1 MLDEKEGWWTHT
13 SPLKN
18 SWLEAYFRLRN
29 GPFLGGDIRSLSR
42 EYMKPFL
49 GQVLSS
55 SVGFKVTFSGRDSQK
70 IQNLWLLSKI
80 WVKSDRLCAW
90 QMSPPQKRLWIVAEI
105 PHISGVDKGNVKSRI
120 CVALT
125 QFVRADQWFL
135 FINIGTTFGAY
146 PRALLNKSF
155 YLRPLEEF
163 IGKDFKWFVST
174 CSWCDANDGASI
186 KPNGQTTT
194 KGFSM
199 VIDPRMR
206 HHVLLYIICARIWPP
221 LYKQVTIFH
230 RHFAVW
236 GLKISDSNTMRFG
249 NRTSRLG

>member
-120 CVALT
+120 CVALYSICSGWPVILIY
-125 QFVRADQWFL
+125 QYWNNLWSIPQSFVEQILLLASFGGIYRKGFQMIRFNMFLVWCQWWRFNQAKWPNHNQWF
-135 FINIGTTFGAY
+135 
-146 PRALLNKSF
+146 
-155 YLRPLEEF
+155 
-163 IGKDFKWFVST
+163 
-174 CSWCDANDGASI
+174 
-186 KPNGQTTT
+186 
-194 KGFSM
+194 
-199 VIDPRMR
+199 
-206 HHVLLYIICARIWPP
+206 
-221 LYKQVTIFH
+221 
-230 RHFAVW
+230 
-236 GLKISDSNTMRFG
+236 
-249 NRTSRLG
+249 